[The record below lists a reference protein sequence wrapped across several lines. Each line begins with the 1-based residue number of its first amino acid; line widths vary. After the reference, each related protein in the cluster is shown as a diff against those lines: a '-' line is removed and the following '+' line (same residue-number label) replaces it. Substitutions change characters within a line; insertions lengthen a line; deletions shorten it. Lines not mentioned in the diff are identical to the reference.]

1 MEEEIPELTVEEND
15 NYKKVIYLA
24 KELLLTQ
31 ERLNIV
37 SGSNSCHI
45 ATKATQNLVR
55 FKYVKYENIQ
65 TLTEVRNEKRIIKL
79 IMTLK
84 RKSDFRKI
92 YDENKPVKKNK
103 KEDKEDEDDYLY
115 D

>member
-1 MEEEIPELTVEEND
+1 MDEAIPELTVEEND

-37 SGSNSCHI
+37 SGSYSSPI
-45 ATKATQNLVR
+45 ATRATQNMVR
-55 FKYVKYENIQ
+55 FGYVKYENIQ
-65 TLTEVRNEKRIIKL
+65 TLTEVRNEKRFIKL
-79 IMTLK
+79 IITLK

-92 YDENKPVKKNK
+92 YDENKKDKEN
-103 KEDKEDEDDYLY
+103 KED
-115 D
+115 

>member
-1 MEEEIPELTVEEND
+1 MDEEIPELTVEEND

-37 SGSNSCHI
+37 SGIYSSHI
-45 ATKATQNLVR
+45 ATRATQNMVR
-55 FKYVKYENIQ
+55 LGYVKYENIQ
-65 TLTEVRNEKRIIKL
+65 TLTEVRNEKRFIKL
-79 IMTLK
+79 IITLK

-92 YDENKPVKKNK
+92 YDENKKDKEN
-103 KEDKEDEDDYLY
+103 KED
-115 D
+115 